1 MLGIGLSSTAKANE
15 RTYPFYS
22 FVVNQEG
29 GVLNGAYVINT
40 EHGTYSG
47 AIIDGFFSVELLATG
62 LIYVSIYVDG
72 YEVEYAYFYVLD
84 LEEHVFRLTKQQEN
98 FYTEIPSPK
107 EVVIMERNFLCLRK
121 D

>member
-1 MLGIGLSSTAKANE
+1 MI
-15 RTYPFYS
+15 
-22 FVVNQEG
+22 
-29 GVLNGAYVINT
+29 
-40 EHGTYSG
+40 
-47 AIIDGFFSVELLATG
+47 FFSVELLAPE

-107 EVVIMERNFLCLRK
+107 EVVIMGRNFLCLRK

>member
-40 EHGTYSG
+40 EHGYLFGSN
-47 AIIDGFFSVELLATG
+47 
-62 LIYVSIYVDG
+62 Y
-72 YEVEYAYFYVLD
+72 
-84 LEEHVFRLTKQQEN
+84 
-98 FYTEIPSPK
+98 
-107 EVVIMERNFLCLRK
+107 
-121 D
+121 